1 MRHQDFLAAG
11 ARIFAISVDPPE
23 RNAAMVAKLSLPFPF
38 LSDPDRSLVI
48 RPFGVADEK
57 DERNIARPAVIVIA
71 TDHQE
76 IYRFVSR
83 DFADRIPEDE
93 VLASIQALNL
103 PATTQQPPE
112 PGTAEPGRRSL
123 SPSNLKVYFRG
134 ARFAAQAM
142 GLRHAHYA
150 EEIKTD
156 SKAYVAEM
164 DRFTEA
170 LDWLRARTDQSP
182 AGG

>member
-11 ARIFAISVDPPE
+11 ARIFAISIDAPE

-38 LSDPDRSLVI
+38 LSDPDRSLAI
-48 RPFGVADEK
+48 RPYGVADEK
-57 DERNIARPAVIVIA
+57 DERRIARPAVIVVA
-71 TDHQE
+71 NDHKE
-76 IYRFVSR
+76 VFRFVSR
-83 DFADRIPEDE
+83 DFADRIPEDQ
-93 VLASIQALNL
+93 VLASIQELKL
-103 PATTQQPPE
+103 PATTQQPPKRG
-112 PGTAEPGRRSL
+112 PAEPGRRSL
-123 SPSNLKVYFRG
+123 SPSNLKIYFRG

-170 LDWLRARTDQSP
+170 LDWLRARTDDQP
-182 AGG
+182 KA

>member
-11 ARIFAISVDPPE
+11 ARIFAISIDAPE

-38 LSDPDRSLVI
+38 LSDPDRTLAI

-57 DERNIARPAVIVIA
+57 DERLIARPAVVVV
-71 TDHQE
+71 TE
-76 IYRFVSR
+76 PNKEVFRFVSR
-83 DFADRIPEDE
+83 DFADRIPEDQ
-93 VLASIQALNL
+93 VLASIQELGL
-103 PATTQQPPE
+103 PATTQQVPE
-112 PGTAEPGRRSL
+112 PGQAEPGLRSL
-123 SPSNLKVYFRG
+123 SPSNLKIYFRG

-150 EEIKTD
+150 EEIKAD

-170 LDWLRARTDQSP
+170 LDWLRARTGQQP
-182 AGG
+182 MA